1 MSVQRWSRP
10 LKADSLSIGSD
21 TVNQFQGTSGKHL
34 DWIRVIRFYIFLYF
48 EAPNCSKIILFSNAM
63 HSLWTLWCA
72 HCYWLIKQV
81 FPKNYINNFL
91 STCARTRARVKPIF
105 CERSY
110 WIWPKFWWKKLY
122 GILRWC
128 FWPQIDAPHTITPQ
142 IALSPRFSV
151 CMLYLLTW
159 VVHLVWWAERS
170 NLEWNITLQ
179 AWASIQMI
187 SNPWKSK
194 QLVQWS
200 FSSSSLPLSTSFMQ
214 EQNRCSSKLAS
225 AASVVSH

>member
-1 MSVQRWSRP
+1 M
-10 LKADSLSIGSD
+10 
-21 TVNQFQGTSGKHL
+21 NHL
-34 DWIRVIRFYIFLYF
+34 
-48 EAPNCSKIILFSNAM
+48 
-63 HSLWTLWCA
+63 CA

-81 FPKNYINNFL
+81 FPKNNINNFFHE
-91 STCARTRARVKPIF
+91 RTRGKPIF

-110 WIWPKFWWKKLY
+110 WIWPNFWWKKLY
-122 GILRWC
+122 GILRCC
-128 FWPQIDAPHTITPQ
+128 FWPHIDAPHTIAPQ

-170 NLEWNITLQ
+170 NLKWNITLQ

-194 QLVQWS
+194 QCSNLS
-200 FSSSSLPLSTSFMQ
+200 LLPFCLYRPLLCKNRIDALLKSPLLPL
-214 EQNRCSSKLAS
+214 
-225 AASVVSH
+225 